1 MVGDGEENHGEFVSL
16 PPSPSLLTITPVLE
30 R

>member
-1 MVGDGEENHGEFVSL
+1 MVGDGEENHGAFVLL
-16 PPSPSLLTITPVLE
+16 PSSPSLLTITPVLE